1 MDYFTYRNQQET
13 DYYGIPMNYNRK
25 DTKSNG
31 TYASLPPVIAEEK
44 ADAEILKL
52 RKELSEEHEKV
63 LNLTSQLATNA
74 HVVAAFE
81 QSLSNMTSRLQ
92 HLTSTSEKKDYELNE
107 LRRKIDLFKQCGVD
121 AGLIS
126 QNHDVILRQQTDLV
140 SDSGDEGGG
149 PSSTSKPKSKRS
161 GWLRNSFSK
170 AFTKG
175 SSKPKGSISDAEE
188 SPKRKVYSTV
198 RAASALGGNINST
211 PYDSPIKAS
220 KSSDTIDGNANVEVV
235 NELKRQLAEKE
246 NLLTETRLEAL
257 SSAHQLESLR
267 DTVTKMRNELMS
279 VRCENEKLHTIVQH
293 SPRGDQ
299 GAGKSLNSSQNS
311 LNNNQDQEDRRH
323 SSTLSES
330 SICSGPSSLDLS
342 STTDPAN
349 KEGGKLVPVVV
360 LNNDK
365 SFTRIGTVSVSGRS
379 NWDLLDSLVHRVFK
393 EYVMRVDPTS
403 NLGLNAES
411 IGFYQVGEIR
421 RNSNFARKPELLPYG
436 YLVGDATDIVIALK
450 KSENIES
457 LNVDA
462 LAFET
467 LIPKSIIQRY
477 VSLLIE
483 HKRIIISGPEGSGKT
498 YMASKMANFITNRT
512 KKSVVTFSVQ
522 RNNVPEMKDF
532 LHRMRSTGQD
542 QVIILDC
549 LNNAGKLDEV
559 LQDVILPPESYII
572 GTFNPMGS
580 PQAQTPTHLQIQ
592 HDFRIVQLSTHTEP
606 LKGLV
611 GRCLR
616 QRLLNIEVKTRMLD
630 GETSAAV
637 DWVAKAHLH
646 LNKILES
653 HASGDDANL
662 SPKLFL
668 DCPIGHDEGLP
679 EVQGDQI
686 RRWFL
691 DLWQSKIQAKLMESI
706 RDGLQMYG
714 HRSHW
719 EDPVEYLIQTWPWA
733 NSAPLDLPN
742 IDPQDVGYDQK
753 KSPDVQPRPSS
764 TGTSLSSGSGGTNT
778 NESDPLFNML
788 LHLQEAANNETAI
801 N

>member
-1 MDYFTYRNQQET
+1 M
-13 DYYGIPMNYNRK
+13 
-25 DTKSNG
+25 
-31 TYASLPPVIAEEK
+31 
-44 ADAEILKL
+44 
-52 RKELSEEHEKV
+52 
-63 LNLTSQLATNA
+63 
-74 HVVAAFE
+74 
-81 QSLSNMTSRLQ
+81 
-92 HLTSTSEKKDYELNE
+92 
-107 LRRKIDLFKQCGVD
+107 
-121 AGLIS
+121 
-126 QNHDVILRQQTDLV
+126 
-140 SDSGDEGGG
+140 
-149 PSSTSKPKSKRS
+149 
-161 GWLRNSFSK
+161 
-170 AFTKG
+170 
-175 SSKPKGSISDAEE
+175 
-188 SPKRKVYSTV
+188 
-198 RAASALGGNINST
+198 
-211 PYDSPIKAS
+211 
-220 KSSDTIDGNANVEVV
+220 
-235 NELKRQLAEKE
+235 
-246 NLLTETRLEAL
+246 TETRLEAL

-279 VRCENEKLHTIVQH
+279 VRCENEKLHNIVQQ
-293 SPRGDQ
+293 SPR
-299 GAGKSLNSSQNS
+299 AGKSLNSSQNS

-379 NWDLLDSLVHRVFK
+379 SWDLLDSLVHRVFK

-522 RNNVPEMKDF
+522 RNNVPEMKEF

-580 PQAQTPTHLQIQ
+580 P
-592 HDFRIVQLSTHTEP
+592 
-606 LKGLV
+606 
-611 GRCLR
+611 
-616 QRLLNIEVKTRMLD
+616 
-630 GETSAAV
+630 
-637 DWVAKAHLH
+637 
-646 LNKILES
+646 
-653 HASGDDANL
+653 
-662 SPKLFL
+662 
-668 DCPIGHDEGLP
+668 
-679 EVQGDQI
+679 
-686 RRWFL
+686 
-691 DLWQSKIQAKLMESI
+691 
-706 RDGLQMYG
+706 
-714 HRSHW
+714 
-719 EDPVEYLIQTWPWA
+719 
-733 NSAPLDLPN
+733 
-742 IDPQDVGYDQK
+742 
-753 KSPDVQPRPSS
+753 
-764 TGTSLSSGSGGTNT
+764 
-778 NESDPLFNML
+778 
-788 LHLQEAANNETAI
+788 
-801 N
+801 